1 MATWK
6 TVIAGFLAGG
16 IGAAPCASGQPTAR
30 LKLDVL
36 PDPGIP
42 AQSVATATA
51 VVDRLYRGIGLE
63 IVWAGDAGTGSEPNA
78 SAMTVWRRIAI
89 RASAGT
95 EFPAAFGNT
104 NVLGVAPRGQRV
116 PGRVGYVFYDA
127 ARAKAQRYA
136 IPIGVLLGYA
146 MAHELA
152 HLLLPHESHS
162 DAGVMRLQWEG
173 ADLRQIRQQTLRF
186 DPRDGSQICE
196 ALSGVSAR

>member
-6 TVIAGFLAGG
+6 TIIVSVLAGG

-30 LKLDVL
+30 LTLDVL

-42 AQSVATATA
+42 ATAVATASA

-63 IVWAGDAGTGSEPNA
+63 VVWAVEAGMESMPDAST
-78 SAMTVWRRIAI
+78 TVWRRIAI
-89 RASAGT
+89 RSSAGK

-104 NVLGVAPRGQRV
+104 KVLGVAPRGQGA

-127 ARAKAQRYA
+127 ARAKALRHEL
-136 IPIGVLLGYA
+136 PIGVLLGYA

-152 HLLLPHESHS
+152 HLLLPRESHS
-162 DAGVMRLQWEG
+162 DAGVMRLQWRG
-173 ADLRQIRQQTLRF
+173 ADLRQIRLQALRF

-196 ALSGVSAR
+196 ALRSVVK